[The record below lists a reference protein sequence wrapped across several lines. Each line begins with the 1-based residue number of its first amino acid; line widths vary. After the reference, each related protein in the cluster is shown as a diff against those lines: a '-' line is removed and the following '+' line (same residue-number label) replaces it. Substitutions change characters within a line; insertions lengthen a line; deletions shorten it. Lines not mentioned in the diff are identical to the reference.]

1 MNKEIIMERE
11 YYVNF
16 GYIGNA
22 AETAKYLQWIS
33 STFFGEAAS
42 KRSCKQREV
51 TWYSP
56 TYLTL
61 QLVNRHYGVFY
72 RFSED
77 EFNLFYL
84 PLADKIKSWHYVDE
98 IDALVAKMGVL
109 CDEYR
114 LQNNQ

>member
-1 MNKEIIMERE
+1 MERE

-16 GYIGNA
+16 GYIGNVS
-22 AETAKYLQWIS
+22 ETTKYLQWIS
-33 STFFGEAAS
+33 TTFFGEYTS
-42 KRSCKQREV
+42 KRSCRDREV
-51 TWYSP
+51 VWHSTEYF
-56 TYLTL
+56 TL
-61 QLVNRHYGVFY
+61 QLVSRHYGSFY

-84 PLADKIKSWHYVDE
+84 PLADKIKFWHYVDD
-98 IDALVAKMGVL
+98 IYALSTKMGAL